1 VEVAVRPLAATVER
15 PAMVEALVFLVPIT
29 DRFKVDDE
37 DEDEVG
43 CLAPETPGRRVE
55 ASVVL
60 E

>member
-1 VEVAVRPLAATVER
+1 
-15 PAMVEALVFLVPIT
+15 MVEALVFLVPIT